1 MTWALDQQ
9 DVTDSIS
16 RHVLLCLAN
25 YADKD
30 GKNAF
35 PSASTLAQDTG
46 LAVRTVRV
54 RLGQLLEAGIIKKGN
69 QMIVAAHIPAADRRP
84 VCYDLV
90 MSRGACG
97 APREGEQGARH
108 DTNGVHATT
117 ERGARRAP
125 NPSYN
130 HQKENRT
137 PVVPVGDN
145 TADSLALE
153 NPASE
158 EGTDPLEAIVSAY
171 NRILGGRPGCR
182 ASLTTTPKLCRAL
195 GRASTMAQTVCKQH
209 GLVFEQTEFW
219 EVYFTSCLDDKW
231 LRGDTPNPNNAK
243 WKQSLPTLIDEDRF
257 AQIMDTVLSEMLE
270 GQE

>member
-54 RLGQLLEAGIIKKGN
+54 RLAQLLEAGIIKKGN

-90 MSRGACG
+90 MSRGAPH
-97 APREGEQGARH
+97 APVRG
-108 DTNGVHATT
+108 NGVHATT
-117 ERGARRAP
+117 PTGCTPRP
-125 NPSYN
+125 NGVHGVHPIR
-130 HQKENRT
+130 HITIRKKT
-137 PVVPVGDN
+137 VP
-145 TADSLALE
+145 L
-153 NPASE
+153 
-158 EGTDPLEAIVSAY
+158 
-171 NRILGGRPGCR
+171 
-182 ASLTTTPKLCRAL
+182 
-195 GRASTMAQTVCKQH
+195 
-209 GLVFEQTEFW
+209 
-219 EVYFTSCLDDKW
+219 
-231 LRGDTPNPNNAK
+231 
-243 WKQSLPTLIDEDRF
+243 
-257 AQIMDTVLSEMLE
+257 
-270 GQE
+270 